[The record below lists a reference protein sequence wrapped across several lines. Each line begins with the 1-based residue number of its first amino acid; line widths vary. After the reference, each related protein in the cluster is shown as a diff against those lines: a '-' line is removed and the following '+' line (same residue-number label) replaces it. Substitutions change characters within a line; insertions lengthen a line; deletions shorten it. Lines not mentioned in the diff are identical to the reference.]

1 VLMSLWSFQGARE
14 LETSPPAE
22 ITAAPLPG
30 LHKRHGR
37 LTDLSK
43 LNSALAGR
51 IAEAM

>member
-1 VLMSLWSFQGARE
+1 VLMSLWSFQGARG
-14 LETSPPAE
+14 LESPPAE